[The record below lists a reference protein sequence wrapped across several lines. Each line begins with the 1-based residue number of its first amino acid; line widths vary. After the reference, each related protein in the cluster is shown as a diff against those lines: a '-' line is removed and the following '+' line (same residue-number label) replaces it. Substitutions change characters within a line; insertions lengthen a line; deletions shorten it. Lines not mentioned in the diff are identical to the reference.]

1 MDMGPALPV
10 PNQALRITMFRPL
23 ALPAGVAGALWLH
36 AMPGRFEPW
45 SDFLAEAARR
55 RLDRMLCLTSLDEV
69 AALSPPYAQAIG
81 QGTLPCRWEQLV
93 VRNFGLPLDEA
104 GFRERVQA
112 VAAALAGG
120 ESVLMH
126 CAAGIGRTG
135 TVAACVLK
143 QLGWPAQQALQEVI
157 AAGSNPQNA
166 QQSGL
171 VHWF

>member
-1 MDMGPALPV
+1 
-10 PNQALRITMFRPL
+10 MFRPL

-45 SDFLAEAARR
+45 SDFLAEAARC
-55 RLDRMLCLTSLDEV
+55 RLDRILCLTSLEEV

-93 VRNFGLPLDEA
+93 MRNFGLPLDEA
-104 GFRERVQA
+104 AFRERVQA
-112 VAAALAGG
+112 
-120 ESVLMH
+120 
-126 CAAGIGRTG
+126 
-135 TVAACVLK
+135 VAACVLK
-143 QLGWPAQQALQEVI
+143 QLGWPAHTALQQVI